1 MAVEPIV
8 LNRQS
13 PRSDSG
19 TSGSDNG
26 PDLYVGRPS
35 DDEDI
40 DGMEL
45 STAARHLGVSIDEI
59 WRRVRN
65 GKLVARTNRGQVMVY
80 TDASTIVTMEGLPP
94 LPNSAESEWTKPILD
109 RGDVYKTTSGEH
121 NQISV
126 LGERVSASDRQEIAL
141 LIDHLSLA
149 KEENRE
155 ILRLTQ
161 ESMSRLSEMTDKMLD
176 MKDTIISSKDEQ
188 MQILKQRLAE
198 QTEQL
203 RQVLREK
210 EDLETLTE
218 ALQKS

>member
-13 PRSDSG
+13 SRSH
-19 TSGSDNG
+19 TKTTGSENT
-26 PDLYVGRPS
+26 PELFVGRSS
-35 DDEDI
+35 DDDDI

-45 STAARHLGVSIDEI
+45 SKAARHLGVSIDEI

-80 TDASTIVTMEGLPP
+80 TDASTVVTMEGLPP
-94 LPNSAESEWTKPILD
+94 LPNSNVPEWTKSASNRD
-109 RGDVYKTTSGEH
+109 DSKSVDTEY

-126 LGERVSASDRQEIAL
+126 LGERVSSSDRQEVAL

-155 ILRLTQ
+155 ILRLTH

-176 MKDTIISSKDEQ
+176 MKDSIISSKDEQ

>member
-1 MAVEPIV
+1 MAFEPIV

-13 PRSDSG
+13 SRSD
-19 TSGSDNG
+19 TKTTGSENT
-26 PDLYVGRPS
+26 PELFVGRSS
-35 DDEDI
+35 DDDDI

-45 STAARHLGVSIDEI
+45 SKAARHLGVSIDEI

-65 GKLVARTNRGQVMVY
+65 GKLVARTDRGQVMVY
-80 TDASTIVTMEGLPP
+80 TDASTVVTMEGLPT
-94 LPNSAESEWTKPILD
+94 LPNSTAREWTKSASNSDDSKLVD
-109 RGDVYKTTSGEH
+109 TEY

-126 LGERVSASDRQEIAL
+126 LSERVSSSDRQEVAL

-155 ILRLTQ
+155 ILRLTH

-176 MKDTIISSKDEQ
+176 MKDSIISSKDEQ

>member
-1 MAVEPIV
+1 MAFEPIV

-13 PRSDSG
+13 SRSD
-19 TSGSDNG
+19 TKTTGSENT
-26 PDLYVGRPS
+26 PELFVGRSS
-35 DDEDI
+35 DDDDI

-45 STAARHLGVSIDEI
+45 SKAARHLGVSIDEI

-65 GKLVARTNRGQVMVY
+65 GKLVARTDRGQVMVY
-80 TDASTIVTMEGLPP
+80 TDASTVVTMEGLPP
-94 LPNSAESEWTKPILD
+94 LPNSTAREWTKSASNSDDSKLVD
-109 RGDVYKTTSGEH
+109 TEY

-126 LGERVSASDRQEIAL
+126 LSERVSSSDRQEVAL

-155 ILRLTQ
+155 ILRLTH

-176 MKDTIISSKDEQ
+176 MKDSIISSKDEQ

>member
-1 MAVEPIV
+1 MAFEPIV

-13 PRSDSG
+13 SRSD
-19 TSGSDNG
+19 TKTTGSENT
-26 PDLYVGRPS
+26 PELFVGRSS
-35 DDEDI
+35 DDDDI

-45 STAARHLGVSIDEI
+45 SKAARHLGVSIDEI

-65 GKLVARTNRGQVMVY
+65 GKLVARTDRGQVMVY
-80 TDASTIVTMEGLPP
+80 TDASTVVTMEGLPP
-94 LPNSAESEWTKPILD
+94 LPNSTAREWTKSAGNSDDSKLVD
-109 RGDVYKTTSGEH
+109 TEY

-126 LGERVSASDRQEIAL
+126 LSERVSSSDRQEVAL

-155 ILRLTQ
+155 ILRLTH

-176 MKDTIISSKDEQ
+176 MKDSIISSKDEQ

>member
-1 MAVEPIV
+1 
-8 LNRQS
+8 
-13 PRSDSG
+13 
-19 TSGSDNG
+19 
-26 PDLYVGRPS
+26 
-35 DDEDI
+35 
-40 DGMEL
+40 ME
-45 STAARHLGVSIDEI
+45 
-59 WRRVRN
+59 
-65 GKLVARTNRGQVMVY
+65 Y
-80 TDASTIVTMEGLPP
+80 
-94 LPNSAESEWTKPILD
+94 
-109 RGDVYKTTSGEH
+109 

-126 LGERVSASDRQEIAL
+126 LGERVSPSDRQEVAL

-155 ILRLTQ
+155 ILRLTH

-176 MKDTIISSKDEQ
+176 MKDSIISSKDEQ

>member
-1 MAVEPIV
+1 MAFEPIV

-13 PRSDSG
+13 SRSD
-19 TSGSDNG
+19 TKTTGSANT
-26 PDLYVGRPS
+26 PELFVGRSS
-35 DDEDI
+35 DDDDI

-45 STAARHLGVSIDEI
+45 SKAARHLGVSIDEI

-65 GKLVARTNRGQVMVY
+65 GKLVARTDRGQVMVY
-80 TDASTIVTMEGLPP
+80 TDASTVVTMEGLPP
-94 LPNSAESEWTKPILD
+94 LPNSNAPEWTKSASNSD
-109 RGDVYKTTSGEH
+109 DSKSVDTEY

-126 LGERVSASDRQEIAL
+126 LSERVSSSDRQEVAL

-155 ILRLTQ
+155 ILRLTH

-176 MKDTIISSKDEQ
+176 MKDSIISSKDEQ

>member
-13 PRSDSG
+13 SHSD
-19 TSGSDNG
+19 TKTTGSENA
-26 PDLYVGRPS
+26 PELFVGRSS
-35 DDEDI
+35 DDDDI

-45 STAARHLGVSIDEI
+45 SKAARHLGVSVDEI

-80 TDASTIVTMEGLPP
+80 TDASTVVTMEGLPP
-94 LPNSAESEWTKPILD
+94 LPHAAEPEWMKSTSNARD
-109 RGDVYKTTSGEH
+109 SKTVRTEQ

-126 LGERVSASDRQEIAL
+126 ISDQISSSDRQEIAL

-176 MKDTIISSKDEQ
+176 MKDSIISSKDEQ

>member
-13 PRSDSG
+13 SRSDTRTGVSE
-19 TSGSDNG
+19 NG
-26 PDLYVGRPS
+26 PELFVGRSP
-35 DDEDI
+35 DDDDI

-45 STAARHLGVSIDEI
+45 SKAARQLGVSIDEI

-65 GKLVARTNRGQVMVY
+65 GKLVARTDRGQVMVY

-94 LPNSAESEWTKPILD
+94 LPNLTDPEWTKS
-109 RGDVYKTTSGEH
+109 TSHVDASKSTGMDH

-126 LGERVSASDRQEIAL
+126 ISEPVSPSDRQEIAL

-176 MKDTIISSKDEQ
+176 MKDSIISSKDEQ

>member
-13 PRSDSG
+13 SRLDTKTTG
-19 TSGSDNG
+19 LEKG
-26 PDLYVGRPS
+26 PDLFVGRAS
-35 DDEDI
+35 DDDDI

-45 STAARHLGVSIDEI
+45 SKAARHLGVSIDEI

-65 GKLVARTNRGQVMVY
+65 GKLVARTSRGQVMVY
-80 TDASTIVTMEGLPP
+80 TDASTVIAMEGLPP
-94 LPNSAESEWTKPILD
+94 LPNTAAPEWTRSVVNSDDSKSAETD
-109 RGDVYKTTSGEH
+109 Y

-126 LGERVSASDRQEIAL
+126 IGERVSSSDRQEVAL

-155 ILRLTQ
+155 ILRLTH

-176 MKDTIISSKDEQ
+176 MKDSIISSKDEQ

>member
-1 MAVEPIV
+1 MTVEPIV

-13 PRSDSG
+13 SRSDSK
-19 TSGSDNG
+19 TTGSENA
-26 PDLYVGRPS
+26 PELFVGRSS
-35 DDEDI
+35 DDDDI

-45 STAARHLGVSIDEI
+45 SKAARHLGVSIDEI

-80 TDASTIVTMEGLPP
+80 TDASTVVTMEGLPP
-94 LPNSAESEWTKPILD
+94 LPNSTAPEWTKSASNSD
-109 RGDVYKTTSGEH
+109 DSKSVDMEY

-126 LGERVSASDRQEIAL
+126 LGERVSPSDRQEVAL

-155 ILRLTQ
+155 ILRLTH

-176 MKDTIISSKDEQ
+176 MKDSIISSKDEQ

>member
-13 PRSDSG
+13 SHSDIR
-19 TSGSDNG
+19 TVAPDNG
-26 PDLYVGRPS
+26 HDLYVGRPS
-35 DDEDI
+35 GDDDI

-45 STAARHLGVSIDEI
+45 SKAARHLGVSIDEI

-65 GKLVARTNRGQVMVY
+65 GKLVARTDRGQVMVY

-94 LPNSAESEWTKPILD
+94 LPNPTESEPDKSTNKGVDTKAVGIE
-109 RGDVYKTTSGEH
+109 Y

-126 LGERVSASDRQEIAL
+126 IGERVSSSDRQEVAL

-176 MKDTIISSKDEQ
+176 MKDSIISSKDEQ

-210 EDLETLTE
+210 EDLETLTV
-218 ALQKS
+218 ALQRS

>member
-1 MAVEPIV
+1 
-8 LNRQS
+8 
-13 PRSDSG
+13 
-19 TSGSDNG
+19 
-26 PDLYVGRPS
+26 
-35 DDEDI
+35 
-40 DGMEL
+40 
-45 STAARHLGVSIDEI
+45 
-59 WRRVRN
+59 
-65 GKLVARTNRGQVMVY
+65 MVY

-94 LPNSAESEWTKPILD
+94 LPHSFEPGWTKSKSK
-109 RGDVYKTTSGEH
+109 GDDTKSIGTEF

-126 LGERVSASDRQEIAL
+126 VGERINASDRQEIAL

-176 MKDTIISSKDEQ
+176 MKDSIISSKDEQ